1 MQLWIKKL
9 RFSKINSV
17 NLNKSL
23 VWIRTRDLWL
33 TNLTIQPMSYDDN
46 QQNRLIQAI
55 NQTI

>member
-23 VWIRTRDLWL
+23 VWIRTRDLWF

>member
-33 TNLTIQPMSYDDN
+33 TNLTMSYDDN
-46 QQNRLIQAI
+46 QQNRLIHAI

>member
-17 NLNKSL
+17 NLDKSL

-33 TNLTIQPMSYDDN
+33 TNLPIQPMSYDDN